1 MRSNGTPLRRLI
13 CLGVLGGRPA
23 VNPVRNRGVSEKAG
37 HEAADQH
44 PVRPGVEGLRG
55 PGGLHPGGRRL
66 PHAHGAA
73 SGDGAQSQASPL
85 GVPARERGRAPSPR
99 PRLGLRLHRVLRSA
113 SPDVL

>member
-1 MRSNGTPLRRLI
+1 M
-13 CLGVLGGRPA
+13 
-23 VNPVRNRGVSEKAG
+23 SEKAG
-37 HEAADQH
+37 HEAADQR

-85 GVPARERGRAPSPR
+85 GVPAREHALAPVPASVSVCTVSSALPSQDV
-99 PRLGLRLHRVLRSA
+99 PWRVLLSTHLVGNA
-113 SPDVL
+113 NLLFFPEPAVNESFSWP